1 MNIITRQTADK
12 PLTVTIEYPRLDS
25 QTQSIIR
32 KIRSLD
38 FKINGKANGN
48 PCHGNSCH
56 DRFFSISVSDIYY
69 IETVER
75 RTFIY
80 TEKEIYLSDK
90 KLYELEQILSETDIV
105 RISKSCLMN
114 MDMLLCVEQLFNSQL
129 EATLTNGEKLIV
141 ARNLPKNAD
150 TLRDNNFCGFSHI
163 LFIFRCSRR
172 YIDRI

>member
-1 MNIITRQTADK
+1 MNVITKQTADK

-32 KIRSLD
+32 KIKSLD

-48 PCHGNSCH
+48 PCHSKFCH

-75 RTFIY
+75 KTFIY

-90 KLYELEQILSETDIV
+90 KLYELEQMLSEAGIV

-114 MDMLLCVEQLFNSQL
+114 MDMLFCVKQLLNSQL

-141 ARNLPKNAD
+141 ARTYLKNIKRILKED
-150 TLRDNNFCGFSHI
+150 TQC
-163 LFIFRCSRR
+163 
-172 YIDRI
+172 